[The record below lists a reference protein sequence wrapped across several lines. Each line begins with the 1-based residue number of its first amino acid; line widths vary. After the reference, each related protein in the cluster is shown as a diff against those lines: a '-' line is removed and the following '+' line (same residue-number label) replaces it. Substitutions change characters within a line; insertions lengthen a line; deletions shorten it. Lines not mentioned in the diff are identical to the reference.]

1 VKHIGSIPIAGIH
14 TSITWTREE
23 MPDDCRDDYGHTEA
37 GRRSINVNSEF
48 CGSEFAAES
57 TLFHEVIHAALAY
70 TGHSELLESLGEKA
84 EEALVLALEYALHPA
99 ICEMV
104 AAGAFRHGTAQ
115 RHGKAKR

>member
-1 VKHIGSIPIAGIH
+1 MRRISAIPIAGIQ
-14 TSITWTREE
+14 TSITWTRDE

-70 TGHSELLESLGEKA
+70 TGHSELLEALGIRA

-104 AAGAFRHGTAQ
+104 AAGAFRRDRAKA
-115 RHGKAKR
+115 RGKAKR